1 MPPKGIN
8 IEWVVFICFRFR
20 NYDRHETPGLRGGQ
34 SEQQNFTLL
43 LWSDPHVLDTAHQP
57 VPLLS
62 KNKLFTHKSACLSQN
77 FSPSILVNCPPPSHF
92 SSSTRLSELRLY
104 QARSQRSPLLKRR
117 KSIDSAA
124 LHLRIGQSMAYEN
137 LPCLASSLLV
147 SSHSAV
153 PGDDLSC
160 GSRVK
165 VTVDR

>member
-1 MPPKGIN
+1 MKLLAFEVAN
-8 IEWVVFICFRFR
+8 
-20 NYDRHETPGLRGGQ
+20 
-34 SEQQNFTLL
+34 QNNRTLL
-43 LWSDPHVLDTAHQP
+43 FCCGRTHMCSTQLTSQSL
-57 VPLLS
+57 LLS
-62 KNKLFTHKSACLSQN
+62 KNKLFIHKSACLSQN

>member
-34 SEQQNFTLL
+34 SEQLY
-43 LWSDPHVLDTAHQP
+43 SSAVVGPHVLDTAHQP

>member
-1 MPPKGIN
+1 MFAFDLDIMTDMKLLAFEVAN
-8 IEWVVFICFRFR
+8 Q
-20 NYDRHETPGLRGGQ
+20 N
-34 SEQQNFTLL
+34 NFTLL
-43 LWSDPHVLDTAHQP
+43 LWSDHMCSTQLTSQSL
-57 VPLLS
+57 LLS
-62 KNKLFTHKSACLSQN
+62 KNKLFIHKSACLSQN
-77 FSPSILVNCPPPSHF
+77 FSPPILANCPPPSHF
-92 SSSTRLSELRLY
+92 CSSTRLSELRLY

>member
-1 MPPKGIN
+1 MTDMKLLAFEVAN
-8 IEWVVFICFRFR
+8 Q
-20 NYDRHETPGLRGGQ
+20 N
-34 SEQQNFTLL
+34 NFTLL

>member
-34 SEQQNFTLL
+34 SEQLYSSAVVGPTC
-43 LWSDPHVLDTAHQP
+43 HQP